1 MAESFH
7 HPETASNDAAW
18 ERMKAALANKEEEES
33 WGTQYQHPEAASNDA
48 AWERMKAAIQ
58 AKEES
63 TLGQQYQ
70 HPEAASNDAAW
81 ERMKVA
87 IQAKEESTLGQ
98 HYQHPEA
105 ASNDAAWE
113 RMKAA
118 IQAKKAEEP
127 RPSYLKVSFSR
138 PMQWAAAASLAL
150 IAAAAGLFVLNQ
162 NPVAPTALAMQEYIT
177 LPGEVNSYELSDG
190 STITLN
196 GNSQLEWT
204 QYENERHVVLKGMA
218 HFEVAPNAE
227 APFIIE
233 TQQGTVRV
241 LGTGFDVTAYN
252 DGEFDVTVSHGK
264 VEVKRNQQKVVL
276 TKGMSVHTENGQLA
290 QFEKDT
296 AAVDWRSNDLVFN
309 EALLA
314 DVIRSLENRFAL
326 NIELPDNLSK
336 ATRFSGVLL
345 NTPYWNAQKVEALL
359 KAKLA
364 AHIEAEAQAESTAQL
379 EQVKERAAA
388 VAQILEKE
396 EAALAQEQ
404 SASQTEKFYDSD
416 ADRIPDAIEGTEDFD
431 GDGIANNMD
440 TDADGDGILDRLE
453 GYADADKDGKP
464 NFLDLDSDGDS
475 IPDSLEGSGDVD
487 GDGKPNFLDS
497 DSDGD
502 GIPDRDEAP
511 GRYDSEPGT
520 PIFGE

>member
-1 MAESFH
+1 VSPKKPITPPVDPEFEKFWDLAESF
-7 HPETASNDAAW
+7 
-18 ERMKAALANKEEEES
+18 
-33 WGTQYQHPEAASNDA
+33 QHPEAASNDA

-58 AKEES
+58 AKE
-63 TLGQQYQ
+63 
-70 HPEAASNDAAW
+70 DAH
-81 ERMKVA
+81 
-87 IQAKEESTLGQ
+87 IGQ

-113 RMKAA
+113 RMRAA
-118 IQAKKAEEP
+118 TESKKAEEP
-127 RPSYLKVSFSR
+127 RPSYFKVTFGK

-162 NPVAPTALAMQEYIT
+162 DPVNPTALAQQEYIT

-204 QYENERHVVLKGMA
+204 EFENERHVVLKGMA
-218 HFEVAPNAE
+218 HFEVAPNAQ

-233 TQQGTVRV
+233 TPQGTVRV

-252 DGEFDVTVSHGK
+252 DGQFDVTVSHGK
-264 VEVKRNQQKVVL
+264 VEVKRNEQKVIL

-290 QFEKDT
+290 QFDKDT
-296 AAVDWRSNDLVFN
+296 TSVDWKSNDLVFK
-309 EALLA
+309 EALLE

-336 ATRFSGVLL
+336 GMRFSGVLI
-345 NTPYWNAQKVEALL
+345 NTPYWNAEKVEALL

-388 VAQILEKE
+388 VAQVLEQEQETKALQEAAAEKE
-396 EAALAQEQ
+396 
-404 SASQTEKFYDSD
+404 SFYDSD
-416 ADRIPDAIEGTEDFD
+416 ADRIPDNLEGEGDFD
-431 GDGIANNMD
+431 GDGIPNRLD
-440 TDADGDGILDRLE
+440 TDADGDGILDRIE
-453 GYADADKDGKP
+453 GYGDADKDGKP
-464 NFLDLDSDGDS
+464 NFLDLDSDGDT
-475 IPDSLEGSGDVD
+475 IPDKLEGAADAD
-487 GDGKPNFLDS
+487 ADGKPNFLDS

-502 GIPDRDEAP
+502 GIPDKEEAP
-511 GRYDSEPGT
+511 GRYDSEPGA
-520 PIFGE
+520 PLFGE